1 MNVNHLES
9 PYMNMHR
16 TILAAMLAA
25 AFAPAHAATS
35 CDQPDTSPTVVFGSA
50 DSSVANRVVQGSC
63 TIDDLFADEQAW
75 GSQNAFLLHASKV
88 SVDLLRQRKISAAER
103 SRLMAAAL
111 QSGIGKQLSVKL
123 IGFNDFH
130 GTVKSGEGSSSNPGV
145 ARFATRIKDLKAAN
159 PLHAVVSAG
168 DMIGASP
175 LTSALFKDEP
185 TIEAMNRIGIDFNA
199 VGNHEFDEGKA
210 ELLRM
215 QNGGNH
221 PGDPFSGQGLPADLQ
236 GGQFRGAQF
245 RFLAANVVDTTA
257 GDTTLFPGVG
267 VKDFLGNKV
276 AFIGMT
282 LESTPTIVS
291 PSGVAGLQFK
301 DEADTVN
308 ALVPQIRRQGIES
321 IVVLI
326 HEGGFPTLASGTCTG
341 ISGPIVDI
349 VNRLDPAVDL
359 VISGH
364 THQTYSCLIDN
375 AAGKPVRVTSAGQYA
390 RMLSDIDLTI
400 DTRTKDVMAVAVDT
414 ISVGNSTSAVV
425 QDPSLL
431 EIVDHYAA
439 LSAVPAARVVGTIT
453 DTITRSNNNAGES
466 ALGDVIA
473 DAQLAATSSP
483 DTGAAVAAF
492 MNPGGIRADL
502 PFSAPGKTDG
512 NVTYGEAFTVQ
523 PFGNSLVTMSLTG
536 AQIYMLLEQQWGSA
550 QPFPRVLQV
559 SNGFTYTHNF
569 PLPLDANLSAAD
581 GAQFVASVRGN
592 RYVVPGSVMIGNV
605 PIDQSV
611 LYRVTVNS
619 FLADGGD
626 TFTVLIGGTDRLG
639 GAVDTD
645 ALEAYLQANPG
656 GVAPGPRNRIVRP

>member
-1 MNVNHLES
+1 M
-9 PYMNMHR
+9 MKHR
-16 TILAAMLAA
+16 TILAALLAA
-25 AFAPAHAATS
+25 AFIPAYAQTGCAT
-35 CDQPDTSPTVVFGSA
+35 PDTSATVVFGDY
-50 DSSVANRVVQGSC
+50 DSGVANRAVQGSC
-63 TIDDLFADEQAW
+63 TIDDLIADEQAW
-75 GSQNAFLLHASKV
+75 GNQSAFLLHASRI
-88 SVDLLRQRKISAAER
+88 SIDLLRQRKITAAER

-111 QSGIGKQLSVKL
+111 QSGVGTTLAVKL

-130 GTVKSGEGSSSNPGV
+130 GNVKSGEGSSSNPGV
-145 ARFATRIKDLKAAN
+145 ARMATRIKELKAAN

-221 PGDPFSGQGLPADLQ
+221 PSDAFSGQGLPADLRS
-236 GGQFRGAQF
+236 GQFKGADF
-245 RFLAANVVDTTA
+245 RFLAANVVDTAA
-257 GDTTLFPGVG
+257 GNSTLFPGVG

-291 PSGVAGLQFK
+291 PSGVAGLQFN

-308 ALVPQIRRQGIES
+308 ALVPQIRQQGIES

-326 HEGGFPTLASGTCTG
+326 HEGGFPTVTSGQCSG
-341 ISGPIVDI
+341 ISGAIVDI

-364 THQTYSCLIDN
+364 THQTYSCLINN

-390 RMLSDIDLTI
+390 RMLSDIDLMI
-400 DTRTKDVMAVAVDT
+400 DTRSKDVLSISANTV
-414 ISVGNSTSAVV
+414 SVGNSSSAVV
-425 QDPSLL
+425 QDPALL
-431 EIVDHYAA
+431 EIVNHYAS
-439 LSAVPAARVVGTIT
+439 LSAVPAARVVGLIT
-453 DTITRSNNNAGES
+453 STITRSNNNAGES

-473 DAQLAATSSP
+473 DAQLAATSSAG
-483 DTGAAVAAF
+483 TGAAVVAL

-502 PFSAPGKTDG
+502 PYAAPGKQDG

-523 PFGNSLVTMSLTG
+523 PFGNSLVTMTLSG
-536 AQIYMLLEQQWGSA
+536 AQIYALLEQQWGVA

-559 SNGFTYTHNF
+559 SNGFTYSQNF
-569 PLPLDANLSAAD
+569 PLPLNANLTASE

-592 RYVVPGSVMIGNV
+592 SYVIAGSVKINDV
-605 PIDQSV
+605 PVDPAAS
-611 LYRVTVNS
+611 YRVTVNS

-626 TFTVLIGGTDRLG
+626 TFTVLIGGGDRLG

-656 GVAPGPRNRIVRP
+656 GVAPGPRNRIVHP